1 MSDKYK
7 FRGNRI
13 DNGEKVF
20 GDLIHPWAD
29 DEIYPSIRSATDY
42 VNGVA
47 SLEYHAVDPDSVTL
61 LLGWYKGTE
70 VYRHDVF
77 THAGEFVDKPVS
89 AELSVLIVDAL
100 GNHYD
105 YDQKKFILA

>member
-1 MSDKYK
+1 MKHKYK
-7 FRGNRI
+7 FRGQAI
-13 DNGEKVF
+13 KTGEYVY

-29 DEIYPSIRSATDY
+29 DQVYPSIRSATDY

-47 SLEYHAVDPDSVTL
+47 SLGYYAVDPDSVTQL
-61 LLGWYKGTE
+61 VGYYDGKE

-77 THAGEFVDKPVS
+77 TLATPEARPVS
-89 AELSVLIVDAL
+89 AELSVLIVDAQ

-105 YDQKKFILA
+105 YDPKKFVLA